1 MNDEKFALKE
11 IFTHKTSTHQF
22 QVHWTRLGNPAKPA
36 KPALVFIHGFPWSSI
51 VWHDLASALETRYC
65 IYLYDHP
72 GFGQSPQIYR
82 NDGTESDL
90 DPALILR
97 AEASAALF
105 KHWDLKE
112 PPHVVAHD
120 NGGLVSLRLF
130 IEHGLKFA
138 SLCLIDV
145 VAIGPFGSPFFQL
158 VANNLSVFQAL
169 PASFVDGLARS
180 YIRTATHK
188 PLGSQTEDLLAQQWQ
203 EHGSQGPARFLQ
215 DIVQAH
221 HRAIGEVEEQYPRVG
236 SQIPVK
242 ILWGKND
249 SWIPSERASALFTA
263 LNARE
268 LVFLEDAGHLVQ
280 YDQPSKLA
288 SEVAIWLTMH
298 SQ

>member
-1 MNDEKFALKE
+1 MNEEKFTLKE
-11 IFTHKTSTHQF
+11 IFTHKTSTHEF
-22 QVHWTRLGNPAKPA
+22 QIHWTRLGDPS

-51 VWHDLASALETRYC
+51 VWQDLASALDTRYC

-72 GFGQSPQIYR
+72 GFGQSPQTR
-82 NDGTESDL
+82 RHGDNESDL
-90 DPALILR
+90 DPTLILR

-105 KHWDLKE
+105 KHWNLSK
-112 PPHVVAHD
+112 PAHVVAHD

-130 IEHGLKFA
+130 VEHGLKFA
-138 SLCLIDV
+138 SLCLINV

-158 VANNLSVFQAL
+158 VANNQSVFQAL
-169 PASFVDGLARS
+169 PASFIAGLARS
-180 YIRTATHK
+180 YIKTATHR
-188 PLGSQTEDLLAQQWQ
+188 PLGSQTEDLLVQQWQ

-221 HRAIGEVEEQYPRVG
+221 HRAIGEVEAQYPRVG

-242 ILWGKND
+242 IIWGKND
-249 SWIPSERASALFTA
+249 SWIPSERASALSDA

-288 SEVAIWLTMH
+288 SEITRWLTMH
-298 SQ
+298 EQ